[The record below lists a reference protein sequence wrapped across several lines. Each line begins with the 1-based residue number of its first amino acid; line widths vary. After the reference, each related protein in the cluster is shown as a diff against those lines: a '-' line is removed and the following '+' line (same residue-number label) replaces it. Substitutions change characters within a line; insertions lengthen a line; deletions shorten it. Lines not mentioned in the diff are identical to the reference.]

1 MDRLCDNLVEEIL
14 RRLPAKCLH
23 RVRAAARRYNH
34 IVLSPEFRARYWE
47 SNAPHLSGVF
57 LQSNRPWWQHSLFL
71 TGSSDTPSAATESIV
86 ASDLAFLPQLP
97 PGPAAKDREIFIVH
111 SRGDHKPV
119 QYYVCNPVSWQCV
132 ALPELPSPSA
142 YLSGLLSVTTDGDG
156 AGSSCSI
163 KCFQVVLFSH
173 PSSWKQSGGVM
184 DLKVYSSATGR
195 WEANRIQP
203 PPASMDVE
211 THAAPSLGQSGTAY
225 WIGYRPMDK
234 LIAYS
239 CLHHTVQ
246 VLPLPSRVHDTTA
259 LNRCIGERQGG
270 GLRYAH
276 FDCSVFQGGG
286 LRYAHF
292 DCSVL
297 QVWDLQAGG
306 GVDGVWWKMVH
317 QVGVMELMA
326 ERNPEATG
334 IFTVLGFHPTRD
346 IVFLEV
352 NQNVAAYSIEHGT
365 ITYQCPHRY
374 FPYDVF
380 PYVHPAHP
388 VEIPEV
394 GGSIAAGQGHGIFFV
409 VSGQPV
415 GTKEEGFYVSYTTR
429 QKDTA
434 PAGR

>member
-34 IVLSPEFRARYWE
+34 IVLSPGFRARYWE
-47 SNAPHLSGVF
+47 SHAPYLSGVF
-57 LQSNRPWWQHSLFL
+57 LQSNRPWWQHSRFL
-71 TGSSDTPSAATESIV
+71 AGSGGRSPSAATDSIL

-97 PGPAAKDREIFIVH
+97 PGPAAKDREVFIVH
-111 SRGDHKPV
+111 STAGLLLCSRGDHKPV
-119 QYYVCNPVSWQCV
+119 QYYVCNPVTWQCV
-132 ALPELPSPSA
+132 ALPELPWPSA

-156 AGSSCSI
+156 GIGSSM
-163 KCFQVVLFSH
+163 KRFQVVLFSH

-184 DLKVYSSATGR
+184 DLQVYSSATGR

-203 PPASMDVE
+203 PPATMDVE

-239 CLHHTVQ
+239 CLRHTVQ

-259 LNRCIGERQGG
+259 LNRCTGERQGG

-276 FDCSVFQGGG
+276 FDCSVFQ
-286 LRYAHF
+286 
-292 DCSVL
+292 
-297 QVWDLQAGG
+297 VWDLQAGG
-306 GVDGVWWKMVH
+306 GVDGIWWKMVH

-326 ERNPEATG
+326 ERNPEATAL
-334 IFTVLGFHPTRD
+334 FTVLGFHPTRD

-388 VEIPEV
+388 VEIPV
-394 GGSIAAGQGHGIFFV
+394 R
-409 VSGQPV
+409 
-415 GTKEEGFYVSYTTR
+415 KEASLCS
-429 QKDTA
+429 
-434 PAGR
+434 